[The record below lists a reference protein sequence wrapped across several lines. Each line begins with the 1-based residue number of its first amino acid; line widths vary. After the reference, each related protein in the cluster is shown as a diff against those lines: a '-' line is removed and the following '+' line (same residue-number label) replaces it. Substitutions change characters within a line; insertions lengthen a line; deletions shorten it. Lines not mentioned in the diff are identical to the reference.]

1 MMAQGV
7 RTHRT
12 LDPTCRLPRRPVRP
26 RGVCGKSGR
35 ALSESSPCRLD
46 PLEYW
51 SLQRSVRESRGS
63 ESVLGT
69 FCSGLSLQSSF
80 HFSSDGAIVCQPL
93 RRQEIARKSFGS
105 SASGQK
111 PMASGFGA
119 ERSRRR
125 RGRGAERRGLK
136 APALSLGQDAA
147 AGWDCAEKS
156 GRASKKSAVQSA
168 LPAGA
173 FGGVCRGEWVCPG
186 YICSGPSLQSSFHFV
201 LGAHWGVSRFG
212 AQKSQS
218 SNSAVIRH
226 ALMRLCSARRR
237 SRFLSISPDFM
248 SSSLLS
254 RHFLSPLPAFLR
266 L

>member
-80 HFSSDGAIVCQPL
+80 HFSSDGAIVRQPL

-173 FGGVCRGEWVCPG
+173 FGGVCRG
-186 YICSGPSLQSSFHFV
+186 SGSVLGTFV
-201 LGAHWGVSRFG
+201 LDPPSKVLFTSFWGPIGA
-212 AQKSQS
+212 
-218 SNSAVIRH
+218 SAAS
-226 ALMRLCSARRR
+226 ALR
-237 SRFLSISPDFM
+237 SRSHQIAP
-248 SSSLLS
+248 SSGM
-254 RHFLSPLPAFLR
+254 P
-266 L
+266 